1 MKEFL
6 NKFFIGLLVIIVI
19 LLSLWGLS
27 KVPFNV
33 GAILYIITV
42 VATIITCVI
51 FWYWYLIR
59 GIHQG
64 PKAPE
69 TKEGVEDGSE
79 DEM

>member
-6 NKFFIGLLVIIVI
+6 NKFFIGLLVILVI

-59 GIHQG
+59 GIHNK
-64 PKAPE
+64 PKL
-69 TKEGVEDGSE
+69 KEGVEDGSE